1 MHNRRWL
8 TFDCYGTLTD
18 WLGGMRNALAGV
30 VCNDAERLLAA
41 YHGVEMP
48 WQAAQP
54 HLPYRTVLTEGLR
67 QAAVQ
72 ERLDL
77 AEADTAALVR
87 GWPDIEPFE
96 DTVQALTAL
105 RQAGW
110 SLAVLTNCDD
120 DLFETTRPKLGV
132 ELDEWVTA
140 TDVASYKPRLPHFH
154 EFARR
159 TGATRENWVHAA
171 NSWVL
176 DVVPA
181 RRLGLTTIWIDRDR
195 SGHDPTLATAH
206 IATMAELPQTLDDL
220 RLPGLDVGMSYASAT
235 TP

>member
-1 MHNRRWL
+1 MRNRRWI

-18 WLGGMRNALAGV
+18 WLAGMRGALTRV
-30 VCNDAERLLAA
+30 VGDDADRLLAA

-54 HLPYRTVLTEGLR
+54 HLPYREVLTEGLR
-67 QAAVQ
+67 QAAAR

-77 AEADTAALVR
+77 AEADAAVLVR
-87 GWPDIEPFE
+87 GWAGIEPFE
-96 DTVQALTAL
+96 DTVQALTDL
-105 RQAGW
+105 RAAGW

-120 DLFETTRPKLGV
+120 DMFELTRPKLGV

-140 TDVASYKPRLPHFH
+140 TDVESYKPRLPHFH

-181 RRLGLTTIWIDRDR
+181 RRLGLTTVWIDRDR

-206 IATMAELPQTLDDL
+206 IATVAQLPRTLDEL
-220 RLPGLDVGMSYASAT
+220 GLPTMDTSANDAFAT